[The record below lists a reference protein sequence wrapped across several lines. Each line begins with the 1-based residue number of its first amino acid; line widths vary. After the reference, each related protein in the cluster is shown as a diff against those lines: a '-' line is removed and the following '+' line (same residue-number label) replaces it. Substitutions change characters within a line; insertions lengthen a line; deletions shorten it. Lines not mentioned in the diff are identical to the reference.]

1 MILLENL
8 KNRRQFNIKSRADI
22 AMFKNFMTNNGWGEG
37 GCPFELEYPYSS
49 VPDMIKD
56 KLIRKM
62 LKLPDQ
68 PLNSFKGGKGT
79 QGALFC

>member
-1 MILLENL
+1 MILLGNL
-8 KNRRQFNIKSRADI
+8 KNRRTFNIRNRADV
-22 AMFKNFMTNNGWGEG
+22 AMFKEFMINNGWGAG

-62 LKLPDQ
+62 LKLPDM
-68 PLNSFKGGKGT
+68 PLNSFKPKKGESNVHV
-79 QGALFC
+79 